1 MLNTQINVQNTQA
14 YKYSQKNKPK
24 TNKNTNKDKNRK
36 KVYKNNGNMQVQERK
51 KE

>member
-1 MLNTQINVQNTQA
+1 MYKIHKPI
-14 YKYSQKNKPK
+14 KYSQKNKPK